1 MAWGAAGL
9 EFGGDGVACLF
20 IWWVVVEFEQASGLA
35 VDAFVIVCFENDP
48 FLACGGMAS
57 SIGCIDWFP
66 ADVVQHQAYERLVE
80 PLADRVVRDRCAVV
94 ERGAIPADMY
104 HDLGA

>member
-1 MAWGAAGL
+1 M
-9 EFGGDGVACLF
+9 
-20 IWWVVVEFEQASGLA
+20 
-35 VDAFVIVCFENDP
+35 IVCFENDP

-57 SIGCIDWFP
+57 SIGCIDWIP
-66 ADVVQHQAYERLVE
+66 VDVVQHQAYERLVE

-104 HDLGA
+104 HDLGTYLDVVAQEQQNESVGSLLTHQRHEFRVHTFGLPPLL